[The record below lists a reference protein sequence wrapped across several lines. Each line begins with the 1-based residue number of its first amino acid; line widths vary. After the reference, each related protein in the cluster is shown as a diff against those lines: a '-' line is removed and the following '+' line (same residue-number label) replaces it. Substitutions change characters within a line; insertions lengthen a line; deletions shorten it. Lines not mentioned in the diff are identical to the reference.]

1 MVISRLDPPVV
12 AYLAIPCRVEPVESR
27 HIHDYGSFGQ
37 KVLLEGREETTVVV
51 DVLQHIRKKD
61 RAVLLVAERVDVP
74 LDDSDLGISSESLP
88 KRSNTSRGRVE
99 RRHMSTAR
107 DMTGHGP
114 IARAD
119 IEDRRSEVWG
129 TKIGDPP
136 DVVGLRLICDARVVS
151 FSAITQCP
159 GMNIL

>member
-1 MVISRLDPPVV
+1 MVPSGKRCCLRV
-12 AYLAIPCRVEPVESR
+12 A
-27 HIHDYGSFGQ
+27 
-37 KVLLEGREETTVVV
+37 EETTVVV

-61 RAVLLVAERVDVP
+61 RAVLLVAERVDVS

-114 IARAD
+114 IACAD

-136 DVVGLRLICDARVVS
+136 DVVGLRLICDVQRVVS
-151 FSAITQCP
+151 FSAIAHAR
-159 GMNIL
+159 G